1 MYKKVFRCLYR
12 RCPPLPIPNREVKPA
27 RADGIAVTGGRVGR
41 CLILYESPLSTDS
54 GLSVFGDIGK
64 AVREQA
70 GPVHGGGRMR
80 SAPTEWGTFRRNG
93 DPGPSSHQVD
103 PGPFPDLGHPP
114 IPSILVQPHHPSSTP
129 RIPNNIKSQL
139 VKIVLVHLK
148 YYSHFYYSIILTKC
162 EL

>member
-41 CLILYESPLSTDS
+41 CLILYGSPLSTDS
-54 GLSVFGDIGK
+54 GLSVFMDFGK

-80 SAPTEWGTFRRNG
+80 SAPTELGLSGASMFSMAVLVH
-93 DPGPSSHQVD
+93 PPIPSGERSRTPILVPSQI
-103 PGPFPDLGHPP
+103 LANPP
-114 IPSILVQPHHPSSTP
+114 IPSILVQTPTFLSLQPHS
-129 RIPNNIKSQL
+129 
-139 VKIVLVHLK
+139 
-148 YYSHFYYSIILTKC
+148 
-162 EL
+162 

>member
-1 MYKKVFRCLYR
+1 MYNGPQGAMYKKVFRCLYR

-70 GPVHGGGRMR
+70 GPVHGSGRMR
-80 SAPTEWGTFRRNG
+80 SAPTEWGTFRRKLLPN
-93 DPGPSSHQVD
+93 DPGPSSHPIH
-103 PGPFPDLGHPP
+103 PGSNSNLPFPP
-114 IPSILVQPHHPSSTP
+114 TP
-129 RIPNNIKSQL
+129 FL
-139 VKIVLVHLK
+139 
-148 YYSHFYYSIILTKC
+148 IISNHR
-162 EL
+162 